1 MSRGMKFSEFLKGR
15 RWLEG
20 LQYLWKAEERW
31 PETVLDI
38 SLDVEDKEARRV
50 AGGNAVNVDNPA
62 PTVELISFFSDWKLK
77 RALAWY
83 LKLKSWLK
91 EKCKNSNQS
100 LPSSNNAMRRNR
112 TIKQPQ
118 RNSLSLE
125 DLLNAEI
132 SIISY
137 CQHQKFN
144 MEFKIVATH
153 RKVSCLSPIYKLDPI
168 FEDGMLSVG
177 GRLHRSVMP
186 EESKH
191 PVILV

>member
-1 MSRGMKFSEFLKGR
+1 MAGR
-15 RWLEG
+15 TTISVD
-20 LQYLWKAEERW
+20 AEERW

-38 SLDVEDKEARRV
+38 SLDVGDKEARRV
-50 AGGNAVNVDNPA
+50 AGANAVNVDNPA
-62 PTVELISFFSDWKLK
+62 PTVELISFFSDWMKLK

-91 EKCKNSNQS
+91 EKCKNSSQS

-132 SIISY
+132 SIICY

-144 MEFKIVATH
+144 REFKIVATH
-153 RKVSCLSPIYKLDPI
+153 PKVSRLSPIYKLDPI